1 MTDAGPLNIGRGRL
15 IPTTSWDAIFNAV
28 AEWAGVTDE
37 ADMAKVLPNR
47 NNFNRLF
54 TRGELFAPDPIS
66 PDMSPGKTDKGNE
79 APSDEGEEECS
90 LLLKDLINKVE
101 SKLGQV

>member
-1 MTDAGPLNIGRGRL
+1 
-15 IPTTSWDAIFNAV
+15 
-28 AEWAGVTDE
+28 
-37 ADMAKVLPNR
+37 MAKVLPNC
-47 NNFNRLF
+47 NNFSRLF

-101 SKLGQV
+101 SKLGHV